1 MISVEEQLN
10 NLSHQDKITSGDVR
24 NLKKEGSNMFRF
36 YYEKKSQKSVL
47 HFMAVRNAN
56 VFGPIS
62 MTILEPVEL
71 RTNLRKLLTHIV
83 SLKTVSATLAER
95 VLPQYLD
102 LLIALTQ
109 HGSEKKRIS

>member
-1 MISVEEQLN
+1 M
-10 NLSHQDKITSGDVR
+10 K
-24 NLKKEGSNMFRF
+24 
-36 YYEKKSQKSVL
+36 KKSQKSVL

-83 SLKTVSATLAER
+83 SLKTVSATLAEG
-95 VLPQYLD
+95 
-102 LLIALTQ
+102 IATIFRPAN
-109 HGSEKKRIS
+109 SINSAWF

>member
-71 RTNLRKLLTHIV
+71 RTNLRKFLTHIV
-83 SLKTVSATLAER
+83 SLKTISATLAER

-109 HGSEKKRIS
+109 HGSEKSDS